1 MTEFNAF
8 LHFLGSQTHTNS
20 HKHTQTHTSLTQPCN
35 IIMHEVN
42 TNIIMR
48 VVDSLAGKQEKADS
62 CSGPFSLSFSLSS
75 EKGRV

>member
-1 MTEFNAF
+1 
-8 LHFLGSQTHTNS
+8 
-20 HKHTQTHTSLTQPCN
+20 
-35 IIMHEVN
+35 MHEVN

-75 EKGRV
+75 EKGRVWFC